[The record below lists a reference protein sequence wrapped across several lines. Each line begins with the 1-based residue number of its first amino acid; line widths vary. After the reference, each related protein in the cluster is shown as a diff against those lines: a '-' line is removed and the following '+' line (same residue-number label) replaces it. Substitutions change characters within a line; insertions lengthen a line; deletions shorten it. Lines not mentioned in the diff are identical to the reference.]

1 MENGKT
7 WPRPIPIVFVGG
19 AGEYNPQKIFPAI
32 GFLGKTYALRLSGCI
47 SPIPCGLGWR
57 MARPRDHPQRISK
70 KNGRSGSRPGWSPV
84 PASRFLGNEVAS
96 INLPLRLSGCISPL
110 YPVGRGWKMG
120 RHDRDQSL
128 SYLLA
133 ELESSNP
140 QKIFPASGF
149 LGKTY
154 ALRLSGC
161 ISPIPCGLGWRMGRH
176 DPTPRPS
183 AKDFEKN
190 GRSGIRPGWSPV
202 PASRFLGNEVASINL
217 PLRLSGCISPLYP
230 VGSGMEDGKT

>member
-1 MENGKT
+1 MGRHGRDQSLSYLLAEL
-7 WPRPIPIVFVGG
+7 
-19 AGEYNPQKIFPAI
+19 ESSNPQRIFPAS

-57 MARPRDHPQRISK
+57 MGRHDPETDETETIDHPQRISK
-70 KNGRSGSRPGWSPV
+70 KNGRSGIRPGWSPV

-120 RHDRDQSL
+120 RHGRDQSL

-140 QKIFPASGF
+140 HRDRDHPQ
-149 LGKTY
+149 
-154 ALRLSGC
+154 R
-161 ISPIPCGLGWRMGRH
+161 IS
-176 DPTPRPS
+176 
-183 AKDFEKN
+183 KKN
-190 GRSGIRPGWSPV
+190 GRSGIRPGWSP
-202 PASRFLGNEVASINL
+202 
-217 PLRLSGCISPLYP
+217 
-230 VGSGMEDGKT
+230 